1 MNHVH
6 KPIVFMLMSTL
17 SLSVTGLLAKQLSE
31 ALSVS
36 MFSFLRFFLPAL
48 ILLLVLIPKGIKL
61 PKSTELKPTLLRAL
75 CIGLSQLCFI
85 ASLQTLTLVESVVL
99 FATGPLFMPV
109 IEKLVW
115 HGKIRAS
122 TVFGIVMAFSGVVL
136 LAGTEGEFT
145 LRYDLLLGLAGGL
158 FNSGSQLTLY
168 KVSKSNMSP
177 LEINFWAFSFAAL
190 FILPL
195 ALINDGSGLLG
206 AHSFSLSVE
215 PSVLWLLVMSML
227 IINTQ
232 VFRAKAY
239 QLASSGSQLAPLIF
253 TNLLFTAVWQSL
265 FFADVMSRTQIAGM
279 GLIVLR
285 DGIEWV
291 LGCIG
296 QASPKQG
303 VTNENILVPRKSK
316 LR

>member
-6 KPIVFMLMSTL
+6 KPVVFMLMSTL

-31 ALSVS
+31 ALSVT

-109 IEKLVW
+109 IEKLAW

-158 FNSGSQLTLY
+158 FNTGSQLTLY

-279 GLIVLR
+279 GLIVLAT
-285 DGIEWV
+285 V
-291 LGCIG
+291 LNGCWD
-296 QASPKQG
+296 
-303 VTNENILVPRKSK
+303 VLVKHHQSK
-316 LR
+316 ALQTRTS

>member
-31 ALSVS
+31 ALSVT
-36 MFSFLRFFLPAL
+36 MFSFLRFFLPAV

-75 CIGLSQLCFI
+75 CISLSQLCFI

-122 TVFGIVMAFSGVVL
+122 IVFGIVMAFSGVVL

-279 GLIVLR
+279 GLIVLAT
-285 DGIEWV
+285 V
-291 LGCIG
+291 LNGCWD
-296 QASPKQG
+296 
-303 VTNENILVPRKSK
+303 VLVKHHQSK
-316 LR
+316 ALQTRTS

>member
-31 ALSVS
+31 ALSVT

-195 ALINDGSGLLG
+195 VLFNDGSGLLG

-215 PSVLWLLVMSML
+215 PSVLLLLAMSML

-279 GLIVLR
+279 GLIVLAT
-285 DGIEWV
+285 V
-291 LGCIG
+291 LNGCWD
-296 QASPKQG
+296 
-303 VTNENILVPRKSK
+303 VLVKYHQSK
-316 LR
+316 ALQTRTS

>member
-6 KPIVFMLMSTL
+6 KPIIFMLMSTL

-31 ALSVS
+31 ALSVT

-85 ASLQTLTLVESVVL
+85 ASLQALTLVESVVL

-215 PSVLWLLVMSML
+215 PSVLLLLVMSML

-279 GLIVLR
+279 GLIVLAT
-285 DGIEWV
+285 V
-291 LGCIG
+291 LNGCWD
-296 QASPKQG
+296 
-303 VTNENILVPRKSK
+303 VLVKHHQSK
-316 LR
+316 ALQTRTS

>member
-31 ALSVS
+31 ALSVT
-36 MFSFLRFFLPAL
+36 MFSFLRFFLPAV

-206 AHSFSLSVE
+206 AQSFSLSVE
-215 PSVLWLLVMSML
+215 PSVLWLLAMSML

-279 GLIVLR
+279 GLIVLAT
-285 DGIEWV
+285 V
-291 LGCIG
+291 LNGCWD
-296 QASPKQG
+296 
-303 VTNENILVPRKSK
+303 VLVKHHQSK
-316 LR
+316 ALQTRTS

>member
-31 ALSVS
+31 ALSVT

-215 PSVLWLLVMSML
+215 PSVLWPLVMSML

-279 GLIVLR
+279 GLIVLAT
-285 DGIEWV
+285 V
-291 LGCIG
+291 LNGCWD
-296 QASPKQG
+296 
-303 VTNENILVPRKSK
+303 VLVKHHQSK
-316 LR
+316 ALQTRTS

>member
-6 KPIVFMLMSTL
+6 KPVVFMLMSTL

-31 ALSVS
+31 ALSVT
-36 MFSFLRFFLPAL
+36 MFSFLRFFLPAV

-215 PSVLWLLVMSML
+215 PSVLWLLAMSML

-279 GLIVLR
+279 GLIVLAT
-285 DGIEWV
+285 V
-291 LGCIG
+291 LNGCWD
-296 QASPKQG
+296 
-303 VTNENILVPRKSK
+303 VLVKHHQSK
-316 LR
+316 ALQTRTS

>member
-31 ALSVS
+31 ALSVT

-115 HGKIRAS
+115 HGKVRAS

-215 PSVLWLLVMSML
+215 PSVLLLLAMSML

-265 FFADVMSRTQIAGM
+265 FFANVMSRTQIAGM
-279 GLIVLR
+279 GLIVLAT
-285 DGIEWV
+285 V
-291 LGCIG
+291 LNGCWD
-296 QASPKQG
+296 
-303 VTNENILVPRKSK
+303 VLVKHHQSK
-316 LR
+316 ALQTRTS

>member
-1 MNHVH
+1 MNQVH

-31 ALSVS
+31 ALSVT

-136 LAGTEGEFT
+136 LAGMEGEFT

-215 PSVLWLLVMSML
+215 PSVLLLLAMSML

-279 GLIVLR
+279 GLIVLAT
-285 DGIEWV
+285 V
-291 LGCIG
+291 LNGCWD
-296 QASPKQG
+296 
-303 VTNENILVPRKSK
+303 VLVKHHQSK
-316 LR
+316 ALQTRTS

>member
-31 ALSVS
+31 ALSVT

-265 FFADVMSRTQIAGM
+265 FFADVMSRPQIAGM
-279 GLIVLR
+279 GLIVLAT
-285 DGIEWV
+285 V
-291 LGCIG
+291 LNGCWD
-296 QASPKQG
+296 
-303 VTNENILVPRKSK
+303 VLVKHHQSK
-316 LR
+316 ALQTRTS

>member
-31 ALSVS
+31 ALSVT

-115 HGKIRAS
+115 HGKISAS

-136 LAGTEGEFT
+136 LAGTEGEFN

-215 PSVLWLLVMSML
+215 PSVLWLLAMSML

-279 GLIVLR
+279 GLIVLAT
-285 DGIEWV
+285 V
-291 LGCIG
+291 LNGCWD
-296 QASPKQG
+296 
-303 VTNENILVPRKSK
+303 VLVKHHQSK
-316 LR
+316 ALQTRTS

>member
-31 ALSVS
+31 ALSVT

-195 ALINDGSGLLG
+195 VLINDGSGLLG

-265 FFADVMSRTQIAGM
+265 FFADVMSRPQIAGM
-279 GLIVLR
+279 GLIVLAT
-285 DGIEWV
+285 V
-291 LGCIG
+291 LNGCWD
-296 QASPKQG
+296 
-303 VTNENILVPRKSK
+303 VLVKYHQSK
-316 LR
+316 ALQTRTS

>member
-31 ALSVS
+31 ALSVT

-253 TNLLFTAVWQSL
+253 TNLLFTAVWQSF

-279 GLIVLR
+279 GLIVLAT
-285 DGIEWV
+285 V
-291 LGCIG
+291 LNGCWD
-296 QASPKQG
+296 
-303 VTNENILVPRKSK
+303 VLVKHHQSK
-316 LR
+316 ALQTRTS

>member
-31 ALSVS
+31 ALSVT
-36 MFSFLRFFLPAL
+36 MFSFLRFFLPAV

-109 IEKLVW
+109 IEKLAW

-215 PSVLWLLVMSML
+215 PSVLLLLAMSML

-279 GLIVLR
+279 GLIVLAT
-285 DGIEWV
+285 V
-291 LGCIG
+291 LNGCWD
-296 QASPKQG
+296 
-303 VTNENILVPRKSK
+303 VLVKHHQSK
-316 LR
+316 ALQTRTS

>member
-31 ALSVS
+31 ALSVT
-36 MFSFLRFFLPAL
+36 MFSFLRFFLPAV

-279 GLIVLR
+279 GLIVLAT
-285 DGIEWV
+285 V
-291 LGCIG
+291 LNGCWD
-296 QASPKQG
+296 
-303 VTNENILVPRKSK
+303 VLVKHHQSK
-316 LR
+316 ALHTRTS

>member
-1 MNHVH
+1 MNHAH

-31 ALSVS
+31 ALSVT

-109 IEKLVW
+109 IEMLVW

-206 AHSFSLSVE
+206 AQSFSLSVE

-279 GLIVLR
+279 GLIVLAT
-285 DGIEWV
+285 V
-291 LGCIG
+291 LNGCWD
-296 QASPKQG
+296 
-303 VTNENILVPRKSK
+303 VLVKHHQSK
-316 LR
+316 ALQTRTS

>member
-31 ALSVS
+31 ALSVT

-279 GLIVLR
+279 GLIVLATVLNGFW
-285 DGIEWV
+285 DVWV
-291 LGCIG
+291 KHH
-296 QASPKQG
+296 Q
-303 VTNENILVPRKSK
+303 SK
-316 LR
+316 ALQTRTS

>member
-6 KPIVFMLMSTL
+6 KPVVFMLMSTL

-31 ALSVS
+31 ALSVT

-195 ALINDGSGLLG
+195 VLINDGSGLLG

-215 PSVLWLLVMSML
+215 PSVLWLLAMSML

-279 GLIVLR
+279 GLIVLAT
-285 DGIEWV
+285 V
-291 LGCIG
+291 LNGG
-296 QASPKQG
+296 WD
-303 VTNENILVPRKSK
+303 VLVKHHQSK
-316 LR
+316 ALQTRTS

>member
-31 ALSVS
+31 ALSVT

-61 PKSTELKPTLLRAL
+61 PKLTELKPTLLRAL

-279 GLIVLR
+279 GLIVLAT
-285 DGIEWV
+285 V
-291 LGCIG
+291 LNGCWD
-296 QASPKQG
+296 
-303 VTNENILVPRKSK
+303 VLVKHHQSK
-316 LR
+316 ALQTRTS

>member
-31 ALSVS
+31 ALSVT

-122 TVFGIVMAFSGVVL
+122 TVFGIVMAFSGVVV

-195 ALINDGSGLLG
+195 ALINDGFGLLG

-279 GLIVLR
+279 GLIVLAT
-285 DGIEWV
+285 V
-291 LGCIG
+291 LNGCWD
-296 QASPKQG
+296 
-303 VTNENILVPRKSK
+303 VLVKHHQSK
-316 LR
+316 ALQTRTS

>member
-31 ALSVS
+31 ALSVT

-61 PKSTELKPTLLRAL
+61 PKSTELKATLLRAL

-253 TNLLFTAVWQSL
+253 TNLLFTAVGNHF

-279 GLIVLR
+279 GLIVLAT
-285 DGIEWV
+285 V
-291 LGCIG
+291 LNGG
-296 QASPKQG
+296 WD
-303 VTNENILVPRKSK
+303 VLVKHHQSK
-316 LR
+316 ALQTRTS

>member
-31 ALSVS
+31 ALSVT
-36 MFSFLRFFLPAL
+36 MFSFLRFFLPAV

-115 HGKIRAS
+115 HGKIRMS

-279 GLIVLR
+279 GLIVLAT
-285 DGIEWV
+285 V
-291 LGCIG
+291 LNGCWD
-296 QASPKQG
+296 
-303 VTNENILVPRKSK
+303 VLVKHHQSK
-316 LR
+316 ALQTRTS

>member
-31 ALSVS
+31 ALSVT
-36 MFSFLRFFLPAL
+36 MFSFLRFFLPAV

-122 TVFGIVMAFSGVVL
+122 IVFGIVMAFSGVVL

-232 VFRAKAY
+232 VFRTKAY

-279 GLIVLR
+279 GLIVLAT
-285 DGIEWV
+285 V
-291 LGCIG
+291 LNGCWD
-296 QASPKQG
+296 
-303 VTNENILVPRKSK
+303 VLVKHHQSK
-316 LR
+316 ALQTRTS

>member
-31 ALSVS
+31 ALSVT

-195 ALINDGSGLLG
+195 ALINDCFGLLG

-279 GLIVLR
+279 GLIVLAT
-285 DGIEWV
+285 V
-291 LGCIG
+291 LNGFWD
-296 QASPKQG
+296 
-303 VTNENILVPRKSK
+303 VLVKHHQSK
-316 LR
+316 ALQTRTS

>member
-31 ALSVS
+31 ALSVT
-36 MFSFLRFFLPAL
+36 MFSFLRFFLPAV

-122 TVFGIVMAFSGVVL
+122 IVFGIVMAFSGVVL

-215 PSVLWLLVMSML
+215 PRVLWLLVMSML

-279 GLIVLR
+279 GLIVLAT
-285 DGIEWV
+285 V
-291 LGCIG
+291 LNGCWD
-296 QASPKQG
+296 
-303 VTNENILVPRKSK
+303 VLVKHHQSK
-316 LR
+316 ALQTRTS

>member
-31 ALSVS
+31 ALSVT
-36 MFSFLRFFLPAL
+36 MFSFLRFFLPAV
-48 ILLLVLIPKGIKL
+48 ILLLVMIPKGIKL

-109 IEKLVW
+109 IEKLAW

-215 PSVLWLLVMSML
+215 PSVLLLLAMSML

-279 GLIVLR
+279 GLIVLAT
-285 DGIEWV
+285 V
-291 LGCIG
+291 LNGCWD
-296 QASPKQG
+296 
-303 VTNENILVPRKSK
+303 VLVKHHQSK
-316 LR
+316 ALQTRTS

>member
-1 MNHVH
+1 MNHAH

-31 ALSVS
+31 ALSVT

-61 PKSTELKPTLLRAL
+61 PKSPELKPTLLRAL

-115 HGKIRAS
+115 HGKVRAS

-265 FFADVMSRTQIAGM
+265 FSLM
-279 GLIVLR
+279 
-285 DGIEWV
+285 
-291 LGCIG
+291 
-296 QASPKQG
+296 
-303 VTNENILVPRKSK
+303 
-316 LR
+316 

>member
-1 MNHVH
+1 M
-6 KPIVFMLMSTL
+6 
-17 SLSVTGLLAKQLSE
+17 
-31 ALSVS
+31 
-36 MFSFLRFFLPAL
+36 
-48 ILLLVLIPKGIKL
+48 
-61 PKSTELKPTLLRAL
+61 
-75 CIGLSQLCFI
+75 
-85 ASLQTLTLVESVVL
+85 
-99 FATGPLFMPV
+99 
-109 IEKLVW
+109 
-115 HGKIRAS
+115 
-122 TVFGIVMAFSGVVL
+122 
-136 LAGTEGEFT
+136 
-145 LRYDLLLGLAGGL
+145 RYDLLLGLAGGL

-206 AHSFSLSVE
+206 AHSFSLPVE

-279 GLIVLR
+279 GLIVLAT
-285 DGIEWV
+285 V
-291 LGCIG
+291 LNGCWD
-296 QASPKQG
+296 
-303 VTNENILVPRKSK
+303 VLVKHHQSK
-316 LR
+316 ALQTRTS

>member
-31 ALSVS
+31 ALSVT

-195 ALINDGSGLLG
+195 ALINDGYGLLG

-215 PSVLWLLVMSML
+215 PSVLLLLAMSML

-279 GLIVLR
+279 GLIVLAT
-285 DGIEWV
+285 V
-291 LGCIG
+291 LNGCWD
-296 QASPKQG
+296 
-303 VTNENILVPRKSK
+303 VLVKHHQSK
-316 LR
+316 ALQTRTS

>member
-31 ALSVS
+31 ALSVT

-109 IEKLVW
+109 IEKLAW

-206 AHSFSLSVE
+206 AHSFSLFVE
-215 PSVLWLLVMSML
+215 PSVLLLLAMSML

-279 GLIVLR
+279 GLIVLAT
-285 DGIEWV
+285 V
-291 LGCIG
+291 LNGCWD
-296 QASPKQG
+296 
-303 VTNENILVPRKSK
+303 VLVKHHQSK
-316 LR
+316 ALQTRTS

>member
-31 ALSVS
+31 ALSVT

-195 ALINDGSGLLG
+195 VLINDGSGLLG

-215 PSVLWLLVMSML
+215 PSVLWLLAMSML

-279 GLIVLR
+279 GLIVLATALNGCW
-285 DGIEWV
+285 DV
-291 LGCIG
+291 LVKHH
-296 QASPKQG
+296 Q
-303 VTNENILVPRKSK
+303 SK
-316 LR
+316 ALQTRTS

>member
-31 ALSVS
+31 ALSVT

-75 CIGLSQLCFI
+75 SIGLSQLCYI

-195 ALINDGSGLLG
+195 ALINDGFGLLG

-279 GLIVLR
+279 GLIVLAT
-285 DGIEWV
+285 V
-291 LGCIG
+291 LNGCWD
-296 QASPKQG
+296 
-303 VTNENILVPRKSK
+303 VLVKHHQSK
-316 LR
+316 ALQTRTS

>member
-31 ALSVS
+31 ALSVT

-195 ALINDGSGLLG
+195 ALINDGFGLLG

-253 TNLLFTAVWQSL
+253 TNLLFTAGWQSL

-279 GLIVLR
+279 GLIVLAT
-285 DGIEWV
+285 V
-291 LGCIG
+291 LNGCWD
-296 QASPKQG
+296 
-303 VTNENILVPRKSK
+303 VLVKHHQSK
-316 LR
+316 ALQTRTS

>member
-31 ALSVS
+31 ALSVT
-36 MFSFLRFFLPAL
+36 MFSFLRFYLPAL

-279 GLIVLR
+279 GLIVLAT
-285 DGIEWV
+285 V
-291 LGCIG
+291 LSGCWD
-296 QASPKQG
+296 
-303 VTNENILVPRKSK
+303 VLVKHHQSK
-316 LR
+316 ALQTRTS

>member
-31 ALSVS
+31 ALSVT

-48 ILLLVLIPKGIKL
+48 ILLIVLIPKGIKL

-279 GLIVLR
+279 GLIVLAT
-285 DGIEWV
+285 V
-291 LGCIG
+291 LNGCWD
-296 QASPKQG
+296 
-303 VTNENILVPRKSK
+303 VLVKHHQSK
-316 LR
+316 ALQTRTS

>member
-31 ALSVS
+31 ALSVT

-215 PSVLWLLVMSML
+215 PSVLLLLAMSML

-239 QLASSGSQLAPLIF
+239 QLASSGSQLAPQIF

-279 GLIVLR
+279 GLIVLAT
-285 DGIEWV
+285 V
-291 LGCIG
+291 LNGCWD
-296 QASPKQG
+296 
-303 VTNENILVPRKSK
+303 VLVKHHQSK
-316 LR
+316 ALQTRTS

>member
-31 ALSVS
+31 ALSVT

-122 TVFGIVMAFSGVVL
+122 TVFSIVMAFSGVVL

-215 PSVLWLLVMSML
+215 PRVLWLLVMSML

-279 GLIVLR
+279 GLIVLAT
-285 DGIEWV
+285 V
-291 LGCIG
+291 LNGCWD
-296 QASPKQG
+296 
-303 VTNENILVPRKSK
+303 VLVKHHQSK
-316 LR
+316 ALQTRTS

>member
-31 ALSVS
+31 ALSVT

-99 FATGPLFMPV
+99 FAAGPLFMPV

-279 GLIVLR
+279 GLIVLAT
-285 DGIEWV
+285 V
-291 LGCIG
+291 LNGFWD
-296 QASPKQG
+296 
-303 VTNENILVPRKSK
+303 VLVKHHQSK
-316 LR
+316 ALQTRTS